1 MAYSNINKMTLKS
14 TEIYDTYGKNITLA
28 TTTKG
33 RSYLANEDGSIIG
46 AGFTSE
52 ALALKKLAK
61 IEIRRMNG
69 NLHGLRFG
77 SKITEDTINAYNKE
91 IWGSEFKLTNIRF
104 KKGHYW
110 MADIT
115 NTESKE
121 SINELRLDYFIN
133 YMRIPAGLE
142 TETTI
147 MMAIANGAR
156 FEA

>member
-14 TEIYDTYGKNITLA
+14 SEIYDTYGKDIILA
-28 TTTKG
+28 TTEKG

-52 ALALKKLAK
+52 ALALEKLAK

-77 SKITEDTINAYNKE
+77 SKIDEDTINAYNKE

-104 KKGHYW
+104 KKDHYW
-110 MADIT
+110 MADIES
-115 NTESKE
+115 TETGKKTE
-121 SINELRLDYFIN
+121 ELRLDYFIN

-142 TETTI
+142 TETTN

-156 FEA
+156 LES